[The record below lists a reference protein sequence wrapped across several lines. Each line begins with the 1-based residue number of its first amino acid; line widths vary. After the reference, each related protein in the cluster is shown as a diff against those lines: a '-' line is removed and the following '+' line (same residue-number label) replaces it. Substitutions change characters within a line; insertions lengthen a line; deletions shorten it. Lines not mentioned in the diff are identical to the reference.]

1 MNTTQ
6 DQYTQLE
13 QLSPEDI
20 RELEEWLAIQDSL
33 SDDKYGI
40 VCARDTEW
48 DWNN

>member
-48 DWNN
+48 N